1 MVWGRDLA
9 SLFYMWMSI
18 SFTVWWQ
25 DRCFPIE
32 SSWYPGW
39 NDLTVNASFIH
50 GILNAFLWCTW
61 LSLCQDHPV
70 LIPVFCLTSKWALQ
84 LCSSFPT
91 TFWLFWSL
99 YFILIQHFVWIVV
112 TYTQRKMCSAAGGK
126 YLTELRLKQSAFMPS
141 ISVYLLGIPFFYSS
155 KSPDYACW
163 SVWSSSFS
171 ITWVAEL
178 FPYPARELSLS
189 EN

>member
-1 MVWGRDLA
+1 M
-9 SLFYMWMSI
+9 
-18 SFTVWWQ
+18 
-25 DRCFPIE
+25 
-32 SSWYPGW
+32 
-39 NDLTVNASFIH
+39 
-50 GILNAFLWCTW
+50 
-61 LSLCQDHPV
+61 PV
-70 LIPVFCLTSKWALQ
+70 LFMESWTHSSGARGY
-84 LCSSFPT
+84 LCARITQSWFLYFVWRQSEPSNFVL
-91 TFWLFWSL
+91 LFQRRFGYFGPLCFL